1 MSTHPKRRRS
11 WPTVTATVLFVLLVI
26 SVIASAVLLQWD
38 IFESIGTILFVS
50 APLAVLSGIF
60 SILALCMGN
69 HRVWSLV
76 MLALTLVYSGCLIWF
91 LNT

>member
-1 MSTHPKRRRS
+1 MMSTHPKRRRS

-26 SVIASAVLLQWD
+26 SVIASAVMLQWD

-60 SILALCMGN
+60 SILALCIGN
-69 HRVWSLV
+69 HRVWSLI
-76 MLALTLVYSGCLIWF
+76 MLALTLVYSGWLIWL
-91 LNT
+91 LN

>member
-1 MSTHPKRRRS
+1 MMSTHPNRRRS

-26 SVIASAVLLQWD
+26 SVIASAVMLQWD

-60 SILALCMGN
+60 SILALCIGN
-69 HRVWSLV
+69 HRVWSLI
-76 MLALTLVYSGCLIWF
+76 MLALTLVYSGWLIWL
-91 LNT
+91 LN